1 MLAYNA
7 YAYCAN
13 NPVNYSDP
21 TGEFLLS
28 ALIVGAIVGAAI
40 GFAATAYVD
49 YKDDGQ
55 VFNGSVDAKSYV
67 ANTLVGGVI
76 GGFTGGV
83 GSSTFSVAIPT
94 LQTVMTT
101 TGEVALVAGTTTVT
115 VSGAGLVAGIG
126 IGVVLFSKPDSGRI
140 RFSDGTGIDPQTN
153 QPVKNEKRANDIYK
167 EIKDPVKKANWKK
180 WMKGKG
186 WRQSHLK

>member
-1 MLAYNA
+1 MSPEPNVYAGAFDSGSGVLAYNA

-13 NPVNYSDP
+13 NPVNFSDP

-28 ALIVGAIVGAAI
+28 ALLVGAIVGVVI

-83 GSSTFSVAIPT
+83 GSSTFSVAILT
-94 LQTVMTT
+94 
-101 TGEVALVAGTTTVT
+101 
-115 VSGAGLVAGIG
+115 
-126 IGVVLFSKPDSGRI
+126 
-140 RFSDGTGIDPQTN
+140 
-153 QPVKNEKRANDIYK
+153 
-167 EIKDPVKKANWKK
+167 
-180 WMKGKG
+180 
-186 WRQSHLK
+186 